1 MPFEESSLIS
11 IALHCQ
17 CKEQFMKVS
26 YRAPCF
32 ACYPSNK
39 ELRLTLL
46 GSERFYGRMLL
57 ALTTG
62 FRAKGEAAQIRR
74 RV

>member
-1 MPFEESSLIS
+1 MT
-11 IALHCQ
+11 
-17 CKEQFMKVS
+17 VS

-32 ACYPSNK
+32 ACYPSTK

-57 ALTTG
+57 ALNPQASEPRARLRKYGVG
-62 FRAKGEAAQIRR
+62 FRVQVWAPSF
-74 RV
+74 